1 MRCFQ
6 TNWKL
11 SLQSLWRTSSTPSL
25 LSLSALTYSCL
36 SAVTQLP
43 WSFPRGNLKTRV
55 RESEEEAGVL
65 INRYSPAWVNKI
77 QALMAAASL
86 GQTKIPR
93 GNGSYPVGC
102 TDLMF
107 DYTDK
112 GTFLRLY
119 YPSQDGDSS
128 DTLWIPNKEYFWGL
142 SKFLGRH
149 WLMGKVLSLLYGS
162 LTIPASWNSPL
173 RTGEKYPLIIFSHGL
188 GAFRTIYSAIGIDL
202 ASHGFIVAAVEHR
215 DGSASATYYFQDQ
228 SAAEIG
234 NKSWLYFR
242 SLKREEEEVLVRN
255 EQVQQRA
262 KECSQAL
269 DLILDIDHGR
279 PVKNV
284 LDSEFGVEQ
293 LKDSIDRNKIAVIG
307 HSFGGATVLQAL
319 SEDQRFRCGIALDAW
334 MLPVGDEV
342 YSRIP
347 QPLFFINSERFQYPA
362 NIIKMKKCYLP
373 DKERKMITIRGSVHQ
388 NFADF
393 TFATGK
399 IIGYIFTLKG
409 DIDSNVALDLSN
421 KASLAFLQ
429 NHLGLQKDFDQWDSL
444 IEGEDDNLI
453 PGTNIDTA
461 NQHVTLQNSTGIEKS
476 NLD

>member
-1 MRCFQ
+1 MG
-6 TNWKL
+6 L
-11 SLQSLWRTSSTPSL
+11 LWANCLTLVHPFDWQDVNPVAHIKSS
-25 LSLSALTYSCL
+25 
-36 SAVTQLP
+36 
-43 WSFPRGNLKTRV
+43 
-55 RESEEEAGVL
+55 
-65 INRYSPAWVNKI
+65 AWINKI
-77 QALMAAASL
+77 QTFMAAANI

-93 GNGSYPVGC
+93 GNGSYSVGC

-107 DYTDK
+107 DYSDE

-119 YPSQDGDSS
+119 YPSQDDDQL
-128 DTLWIPNKEYFWGL
+128 DTLWIPNKEYFLGL
-142 SKFLGRH
+142 SKFLGTH
-149 WLMGKVLSLLYGS
+149 TLMGKILGLLFGS
-162 LTIPASWNSPL
+162 MTTPANWNSPL
-173 RTGEKYPLIIFSHGL
+173 RTGEKYPLIVFSHGL

-215 DGSASATYYFQDQ
+215 DGSASATYYFKDQ

-234 NKSWLYFR
+234 NRSWLYYKT
-242 SLKREEEEVLVRN
+242 LKQDEEEIPIRN
-255 EQVQQRA
+255 EQVRQRA

-269 DLILDIDHGR
+269 TWILDVDHGK
-279 PVKNV
+279 PVTNV
-284 LDSEFGVEQ
+284 LDLGFDVEQ

-307 HSFGGATVLQAL
+307 HSFGGATVIQTL

-334 MLPVGDEV
+334 MLPLDDEV

-362 NIIKMKKCYLP
+362 NIIKIKKCFLP

-399 IIGYIFTLKG
+399 ILGHLLTLKG
-409 DIDSNVALDLSN
+409 DIDSNVAIDLSN

-429 NHLGLQKDFDQWDSL
+429 KHLELNKDFDQWNCL
-444 IEGEDDNLI
+444 IEGDDENLI
-453 PGTNIDTA
+453 PETNI
-461 NQHVTLQNSTGIEKS
+461 
-476 NLD
+476 